1 MYDAPPNWEDNMSE
15 KSRFNVELPER
26 LRGKFN
32 SLERKLWFVDTLIA
46 VCGIAC
52 GLVVAYLLLFMS
64 DRFWDTP
71 AAWRL
76 TFTLAGGAV
85 ALHYAWFWAKH
96 WILNRRDNRVLAAI
110 VQRKHRRMGDRLMSA
125 VELTSIDQRPEDVSE
140 ELCRAAIEQIDR
152 ESENISFNKAVST
165 RKSRIAFVLT
175 VLVLGVLS
183 LPMRFTG
190 DASQNALQRAV
201 PGSGAERYTF
211 VQNGDLQVN
220 GRDPEKGTKGTFY
233 VPRGEMLQFTSQF
246 AFADQQNG
254 TPFWETLGGWWQQ
267 THNAAERMD
276 LYLGEN
282 KIGTDFANTFSS
294 VLPDPSEAV
303 LTHGKKTQQA
313 QMIDGHVN
321 YTLQAGTKPMKL
333 ALRVGDV
340 RRYARIEPVA
350 RPALKSLN
358 VSLSYPEYLHYPKAE
373 SLEVRGGVFSFLEGS
388 TAVFRAEASRN
399 LNSAN
404 IKVTHAVTDE
414 ITEQPGSVSGANLS
428 TANLILDDIS
438 AIEVSWVDQYHI
450 AGANT
455 WKLGFDPIK
464 DQPPHADSPDQAPVV
479 AILRSESLSIPAF
492 GEDDYGM
499 EELKIYWEC
508 FNRGIDEKDGTPKPF
523 KTGESILVQ
532 KASPGTHSLTQT
544 WHFDPSDKALNIPDD
559 TMVNV
564 YVVAKDYYRT
574 DRYVRS
580 LPVKIYILTPEEHAQ
595 LIQENFDTKMA
606 ELDDIV
612 RRQENL
618 LEETKQLQEM
628 SPEDQAKKST
638 EKELARQE
646 QEQKDI
652 AEKLKELAEEIGE
665 LGKEAS
671 KNKEIDPKTL
681 AEMAKSMQKMKDLA
695 AGEMSEAEQS
705 LGEAQQSAQPSQP
718 SQPSKPKDKKEK
730 IDKAAKKEQEALDK
744 LKEMQKES
752 ADTTQDMYE
761 NTLVLRLRKLG
772 EYEEKLD
779 KELGTKL
786 ESEAGGSFSD
796 LPEHL
801 QTFLNNRANDQ
812 HRNATKANDLQGEI
826 KRFAESTL
834 KENFGDVAKEMD
846 AARPP
851 EKLDENAQKL
861 RLNQSL
867 TARMGAKKLGEDF
880 MRWADKLDPPKD
892 GDGGGEGEGGKS
904 DDPNEEMLERMKEL
918 LRLRQAEM
926 DLREQTGELEGD
938 REKRAAKQFEEGAR
952 NLAFRQF
959 ELLRDLQLEMDA
971 RTNLGKG
978 EFLDIAREDMGRA
991 GDQLDKPETGK
1002 KATDAETDAINK
1014 LEQEIAGLMKKS
1026 QSSAAQGEM
1035 TPEQM
1040 EMMMMMMQMMGMQPG
1055 QKPGPGQGDSPG
1067 MSTAG
1072 GNTNKLNQ
1080 NTPGN
1085 VNGGNGPDRTVR
1097 KVAGRADAMPK
1108 EFQGVLQGYS
1118 KGVER
1123 LNK

>member
-1 MYDAPPNWEDNMSE
+1 MSE
-15 KSRFNVELPER
+15 KTRFNVELPER
-26 LRGKFN
+26 LKGKFN

-76 TFTLAGGAV
+76 VFTLAGGAV
-85 ALHYAWFWAKH
+85 ALHYAWFWVKH

-152 ESENISFNKAVST
+152 ESEKISFNKAVST
-165 RKSRIAFVLT
+165 RKSRIAFLLA

-183 LPMRFTG
+183 LPLRFTS

-267 THNAAERMD
+267 THNAAERVD
-276 LYLGEN
+276 NYLGDN
-282 KIGTDFANTFSS
+282 KIGTDFASTFSG
-294 VLPDPSEAV
+294 VLPDPAEAV
-303 LTHGKKTQQA
+303 LTHGKKIQQA

-340 RRYARIEPVA
+340 RRHARIEPVA

-388 TAVFRAEASRN
+388 TAVFGARASRN
-399 LNSAN
+399 LISAN
-404 IKVTHAVTDE
+404 VKVTHAVTDKVV
-414 ITEQPGSVSGANLS
+414 EQTGTVNGASLL
-428 TANLILDDIS
+428 TANLMLDDIS

-450 AGANT
+450 AGADT

-479 AILRSESLSIPAF
+479 AILRSESLSIPAL

-508 FNRGIDEKDGTPKPF
+508 FQRGLPESNEAQKPF
-523 KTGESILVQ
+523 KTGEIILVE
-532 KASPGTHSLTQT
+532 KASPGTHSITQT
-544 WHFDPSDKALNIPDD
+544 WHFDPSDKALNIPDNTYVD
-559 TMVNV
+559 V
-564 YVVAKDYYRT
+564 YIVAKDYYRT

-580 LPVKIYILTPEEHAQ
+580 LPVKIYILTEPEHKQ
-595 LIQENFDTKMA
+595 LIQNEFDSKMA
-606 ELDDIV
+606 ELDDLA

-618 LEETKQLQEM
+618 LEGTKQLQEI

-652 AEKLKELAEEIGE
+652 AEKLKEIAKELGE

-671 KNKEIDPKTL
+671 KNKEMDPETL
-681 AEMAKSMQKMKDLA
+681 AEMAKLQQEMKKLA
-695 AGEMSEAEQS
+695 ESEMSEAEKNLS
-705 LGEAQQSAQPSQP
+705 DAQAKPSKPSQP
-718 SQPSKPKDKKEK
+718 GQPPSPQEKKEKKEK
-730 IDKAAKKEQEALDK
+730 IDEAAKKEKEALDK
-744 LKEMQKES
+744 LKEMQKDAAETS
-752 ADTTQDMYE
+752 QDMYE
-761 NTLVLRLRKLG
+761 NTLVLRLRRLG
-772 EYEEKLD
+772 EYENKLD
-779 KELGTKL
+779 KDLGTKL

-846 AARPP
+846 TARPP
-851 EKLDENAQKL
+851 EKLDENAEKL

-867 TARMGAKKLGEDF
+867 TARMGAKKLGDDF

-892 GDGGGEGEGGKS
+892 GGGEGEGEGGKS

-926 DLREQTGELEGD
+926 DLREQTGELEED
-938 REKRAAKQFEEGAR
+938 REQRAEKQFEEGAR

-978 EFLDIAREDMGRA
+978 EFLDMAREDMGRA
-991 GDQLDKPETGK
+991 GDQLDKPETGR
-1002 KATDAETDAINK
+1002 KATNAETDAINK
-1014 LEQEIAGLMKKS
+1014 LEQEIAALMKKS

-1055 QKPGPGQGDSPG
+1055 QKPGPGQGNSPS

-1097 KVAGRADAMPK
+1097 KVAGRSDTMPK
-1108 EFQGVLQGYS
+1108 EFQGALQGFF
-1118 KGVER
+1118 KGVEK